1 MKQVKKKIY
10 KTKADFSAT
19 DLMAIAT
26 ERAGGDYKNID
37 IEDAFVILMKL
48 APNKFSWRTKQ
59 LPDISLMQKAW
70 NNTFYKKQAQSPF
83 IKIDE
88 YTTRLSPAG
97 VEWLKSNRQVI
108 DKFFSDE
115 NTEIGTKSRIFN
127 SR

>member
-48 APNKFSWRTKQ
+48 APNKFSWRT
-59 LPDISLMQKAW
+59 
-70 NNTFYKKQAQSPF
+70 
-83 IKIDE
+83 
-88 YTTRLSPAG
+88 R
-97 VEWLKSNRQVI
+97 
-108 DKFFSDE
+108 
-115 NTEIGTKSRIFN
+115 
-127 SR
+127 